1 MKHSNCLIS
10 DSGCDT
16 CSARASSVFAELA
29 PIDLRTMSGARRCRV
44 YARGEPI
51 FQADH
56 YPVGLYC
63 IHHGRVK
70 IYRTGGDGR
79 EQIIRLA
86 KDGDILGY
94 RSLISGDRYSTFAV
108 PIEEAQI
115 CHIPR
120 HVFFSLL
127 GTNPGLSAR
136 IMKLLANELKA
147 AENRI
152 VELAQK
158 PVRERLAE
166 TLLLLKETYGLDPDG
181 QTLGITLTRNELA
194 GIIGTATE
202 SVSRLLSKLKAE
214 GIIEMN
220 GRKILLIDHDALVE
234 AANHAD

>member
-1 MKHSNCLIS
+1 MKHSHCVT
-10 DSGCDT
+10 SGCDT
-16 CSARASSVFAELA
+16 CSVHDSSVFSELA
-29 PIDLRTMSGARRCRV
+29 PIDLTAMSGSKHSRR
-44 YARGEPI
+44 YAKGEPI

-56 YPVGLYC
+56 YPVGIYC

-70 IYRTGGDGR
+70 IYKAGGDGR

-86 KDGDILGY
+86 KEGDILGY
-94 RSLISGDRYSTFAV
+94 RSLISGDRYSAFAV

-120 HVFFSLL
+120 QLFFSLL
-127 GTNPGLSAR
+127 GTSPGLSAR
-136 IMKLLANELKA
+136 IMKLLASELKA
-147 AENRI
+147 AEERI

-166 TLLLLKETYGLDPDG
+166 TLLLLKETYGLGPDG
-181 QTLGITLTRNELA
+181 QTLGITLTRIELA

-214 GIIEMN
+214 GIIEMK
-220 GRKILLIDHDALVE
+220 GRKILLIDHAALVE